1 MPKGSMKDRVDDSIG
16 YGKPAGYKRK
26 GMKILV
32 IGNGGREH
40 ALAWKFAES
49 ASVEKVYVAPG
60 NPGTALEA
68 KCENVAIG
76 VMDFDAL
83 TAFAASNSVDLTVV
97 GPEAPLVAGV
107 KEAFDAK
114 GLLCLAPSKT
124 AAQLEGSKRFAKEF
138 MVRHQI
144 PTALYEAFVTPEPA
158 KRFAR
163 ELGLP
168 LVVKADG
175 LAAGKGVVIA
185 ATYEAADQTIDDM
198 LSGNAFGDAG
208 AEVVI
213 EEFLHGEEASYIV
226 ISDGERTCA
235 FASSQDHKRIFD
247 HDEGPNTGGMGAY
260 SPAPVV
266 TPSVAAR
273 VEETIIQPVIR
284 GMKAEGLEY
293 KGFLYAGLM
302 IDGEGQ
308 PKVIEFNCRFGDPET
323 QPIMMRL
330 KEDMGALCLAAAK
343 GAMASRALD
352 FTGQSAIAVVMASE
366 GYPQTPV
373 LGDEIAG
380 ISGELSSKVFHAG
393 TQFRGDRLVTSGGRV
408 LAVTALGDDL
418 KSAQTSAYRDV
429 NRISFRGSQFRSDIG
444 ARGVNS

>member
-1 MPKGSMKDRVDDSIG
+1 MR
-16 YGKPAGYKRK
+16 
-26 GMKILV
+26 ILV

-49 ASVEKVYVAPG
+49 SSVERVFVAPG

-83 TAFAASNSVDLTVV
+83 TAFAGSQSIDLTVV
-97 GPEAPLVAGV
+97 GPEAPLVAGI

-114 GLLCLAPSKT
+114 GLLCLAPSQ
-124 AAQLEGSKRFAKEF
+124 AAARLEGSKRFAKEF

-144 PTALYEAFVTPEPA
+144 PTASFEAFTTPGPA
-158 KRFAR
+158 KQFAR
-163 ELGLP
+163 ALGVP

-185 ATYEAADQTIDDM
+185 TTYEAADQIIDDM

-213 EEFLHGEEASYIV
+213 EEFLRGEEASYIV

-302 IDGEGQ
+302 IDSEGL

-323 QPIMMRL
+323 QPVMMRL
-330 KEDMGALCLAAAK
+330 KEDLGALCLAAAK
-343 GAMASRALD
+343 GAMASRTLN
-352 FTGQSAIAVVMASE
+352 FTEQSSIAVVMASE

-373 LGDEIAG
+373 LGDEIVGAN
-380 ISGELSSKVFHAG
+380 GELSSKVFHAG
-393 TQFRGDRLVTSGGRV
+393 TQFKDDTLVTSGGRV
-408 LAVTALGDDL
+408 LAVTALGEDL
-418 KSAQTSAYRDV
+418 KSAQTSAYLDV

-444 ARGVNS
+444 ARGVKS

>member
-1 MPKGSMKDRVDDSIG
+1 MR
-16 YGKPAGYKRK
+16 
-26 GMKILV
+26 ILV

-49 ASVEKVYVAPG
+49 SSVERVFVAPG

-83 TAFAASNSVDLTVV
+83 TAFASSHSIDLTVV

-107 KEAFDAK
+107 KEAFDAE
-114 GLLCLAPSKT
+114 GLLCLAPSQ
-124 AAQLEGSKRFAKEF
+124 AAARLEGSKRFAKEF
-138 MVRHQI
+138 MVRHHI
-144 PTALYEAFVTPEPA
+144 PTASFEAFTTPGPA
-158 KRFAR
+158 KQFAR
-163 ELGLP
+163 ALGLP

-185 ATYEAADQTIDDM
+185 TTYEAADQIIDDM

-226 ISDGERTCA
+226 ISDGEKTCA

-266 TPSVAAR
+266 TPSVASR

-284 GMKAEGLEY
+284 GMKAEGLESR
-293 KGFLYAGLM
+293 GFLYAGLM
-302 IDGEGQ
+302 IDNEGL
-308 PKVIEFNCRFGDPET
+308 PKVIEFNCRVGDPET
-323 QPIMMRL
+323 QPVMMRL
-330 KEDMGALCLAAAK
+330 KEDLGALCLAAAK
-343 GAMASRALD
+343 GAMASRTLN
-352 FTGQSAIAVVMASE
+352 FTEQSSIAVVMASE

-373 LGDEIAG
+373 LGDEIVGAN
-380 ISGELSSKVFHAG
+380 GEQSSKVFHAG
-393 TQFRGDRLVTSGGRV
+393 TQFKDDTLVTSGGRV

-418 KSAQTSAYRDV
+418 KSAQTSAYLDV

-444 ARGVNS
+444 ARGVKS

>member
-1 MPKGSMKDRVDDSIG
+1 MR
-16 YGKPAGYKRK
+16 
-26 GMKILV
+26 ILV

-49 ASVEKVYVAPG
+49 SSVERVFVAPG

-83 TAFAASNSVDLTVV
+83 TAFAGSQSIDLTVV
-97 GPEAPLVAGV
+97 GPEAPLVAGI

-114 GLLCLAPSKT
+114 GLLCLAPSQP
-124 AAQLEGSKRFAKEF
+124 AARLEGSKRFAKEF

-144 PTALYEAFVTPEPA
+144 PTALFEAFTTPGPA
-158 KRFAR
+158 KQFAR

-185 ATYEAADQTIDDM
+185 TTYEAADQIIDDM

-213 EEFLHGEEASYIV
+213 EEFLRGEEASYIV

-302 IDGEGQ
+302 IDSEGL

-323 QPIMMRL
+323 QPVMMRL
-330 KEDMGALCLAAAK
+330 KEDLGALCLAAAK
-343 GAMASRALD
+343 GAMASRTLN
-352 FTGQSAIAVVMASE
+352 FTEQSSIAVVMASE

-373 LGDEIAG
+373 LGDEIIG
-380 ISGELSSKVFHAG
+380 VNGELSSKVFHAG
-393 TQFRGDRLVTSGGRV
+393 TQFKDDTLVTSGGRV
-408 LAVTALGDDL
+408 LAVTALGEDL
-418 KSAQTSAYRDV
+418 KSAQTSAYLDV

-444 ARGVNS
+444 ARGVKS

>member
-1 MPKGSMKDRVDDSIG
+1 MR
-16 YGKPAGYKRK
+16 
-26 GMKILV
+26 ILV

-49 ASVEKVYVAPG
+49 SSVERVFVAPG

-83 TAFAASNSVDLTVV
+83 TAFAGSQSIDLTVV
-97 GPEAPLVAGV
+97 GPEAPLVAGI

-114 GLLCLAPSKT
+114 GLLCLAPSQ
-124 AAQLEGSKRFAKEF
+124 AAARLEGSKRFAKEF

-144 PTALYEAFVTPEPA
+144 PTASFEAFTTPGPA
-158 KRFAR
+158 KQFAR
-163 ELGLP
+163 ALGVP

-185 ATYEAADQTIDDM
+185 TTYEAADQIIDDM

-213 EEFLHGEEASYIV
+213 EEFLQGEEASYIV

-302 IDGEGQ
+302 IDSEGL

-323 QPIMMRL
+323 QPVMMRL
-330 KEDMGALCLAAAK
+330 KEDLGALCLAAAK
-343 GAMASRALD
+343 GAMASRTLN
-352 FTGQSAIAVVMASE
+352 FTEQSSIAVVMASE

-373 LGDEIAG
+373 LGDEIVGAN
-380 ISGELSSKVFHAG
+380 GELSSKVFHAG
-393 TQFRGDRLVTSGGRV
+393 TQFKDDTLVTSGGRV

-418 KSAQTSAYRDV
+418 KSAQTSAYLDV

-444 ARGVNS
+444 ARGVKS

>member
-1 MPKGSMKDRVDDSIG
+1 MR
-16 YGKPAGYKRK
+16 
-26 GMKILV
+26 ILV

-40 ALAWKFAES
+40 ALAWKLAES
-49 ASVEKVYVAPG
+49 SSVERVFVAPG

-68 KCENVAIG
+68 KCENVPIG
-76 VMDFDAL
+76 VMDFHAL
-83 TAFAASNSVDLTVV
+83 TAFAGSHSIDLTVV

-114 GLLCLAPSKT
+114 GLLCLAPSQ
-124 AAQLEGSKRFAKEF
+124 AASRLEGSKRFAKEF

-144 PTALYEAFVTPEPA
+144 PTASFEAFTTPGPA
-158 KRFAR
+158 KQFAR
-163 ELGLP
+163 ALGVP

-185 ATYEAADQTIDDM
+185 TTYEAADQIIDDM

-213 EEFLHGEEASYIV
+213 EEFLRGEEASYIV

-302 IDGEGQ
+302 IDSEGL

-323 QPIMMRL
+323 QPVMMRL
-330 KEDMGALCLAAAK
+330 KEDLGALCLAAAK
-343 GAMASRALD
+343 GAMASRMLN
-352 FTGQSAIAVVMASE
+352 FTEQSSIAVVMASE

-373 LGDEIAG
+373 LGDEIVG
-380 ISGELSSKVFHAG
+380 VSGELSSKVFHAG
-393 TQFRGDRLVTSGGRV
+393 TQFKDDTLVTSGGRV
-408 LAVTALGDDL
+408 LAVTALGEDL
-418 KSAQTSAYRDV
+418 KSAQTSAYLDV

-444 ARGVNS
+444 ARGTKS

>member
-1 MPKGSMKDRVDDSIG
+1 MR
-16 YGKPAGYKRK
+16 
-26 GMKILV
+26 ILV

-40 ALAWKFAES
+40 ALAWKLAES
-49 ASVEKVYVAPG
+49 SSVERVFVAPG

-83 TAFAASNSVDLTVV
+83 TAFADSQSIDLTVV
-97 GPEAPLVAGV
+97 GPEAPLVAGI

-114 GLLCLAPSKT
+114 GLLCLAPSQA

-144 PTALYEAFVTPEPA
+144 PTALFEAFTTPGPA
-158 KRFAR
+158 KQFAR
-163 ELGLP
+163 ALGLP

-185 ATYEAADQTIDDM
+185 TTYEAADQIIDDM

-213 EEFLHGEEASYIV
+213 EEFLRGEEASYIV

-302 IDGEGQ
+302 IDSEGL

-323 QPIMMRL
+323 QPVMMRL
-330 KEDMGALCLAAAK
+330 KEDLGALCLAAAK
-343 GAMASRALD
+343 GAMASRTLN
-352 FTGQSAIAVVMASE
+352 FTEQSSIAVVMASE

-373 LGDEIAG
+373 LGDEIVGAN
-380 ISGELSSKVFHAG
+380 GELSSKVFHAG
-393 TQFRGDRLVTSGGRV
+393 TQFKDDTLVTSGGRV

-418 KSAQTSAYRDV
+418 KSAQTSVYLDV

-444 ARGVNS
+444 ARGVKS

>member
-1 MPKGSMKDRVDDSIG
+1 MR
-16 YGKPAGYKRK
+16 
-26 GMKILV
+26 ILV

-49 ASVEKVYVAPG
+49 SSVERVFVAPG

-83 TAFAASNSVDLTVV
+83 TAFAGSQSIDLTVV

-114 GLLCLAPSKT
+114 GLLCLAPSQ
-124 AAQLEGSKRFAKEF
+124 AAARLEGSKRFAKEF

-144 PTALYEAFVTPEPA
+144 PTASFEAFTTPGPA
-158 KRFAR
+158 KQFAR
-163 ELGLP
+163 ALGLP

-185 ATYEAADQTIDDM
+185 TTYEAADQIIDDM

-213 EEFLHGEEASYIV
+213 EEFLRGEEASYIV

-302 IDGEGQ
+302 IDSEGL

-323 QPIMMRL
+323 QPVMMRL
-330 KEDMGALCLAAAK
+330 KEDLGALCLAAAK
-343 GAMASRALD
+343 GAMASRTLN
-352 FTGQSAIAVVMASE
+352 FTEQSSIAVVMASE

-373 LGDEIAG
+373 LGDEIVGAN
-380 ISGELSSKVFHAG
+380 GELSSKVFHAG
-393 TQFRGDRLVTSGGRV
+393 TQFKDDTLVTSGGRV

-418 KSAQTSAYRDV
+418 KSAQTSAYLDV

-444 ARGVNS
+444 ARGVKS

>member
-1 MPKGSMKDRVDDSIG
+1 MR
-16 YGKPAGYKRK
+16 
-26 GMKILV
+26 ILV

-40 ALAWKFAES
+40 ALAWKFADS
-49 ASVEKVYVAPG
+49 SSVDRVFIAPG

-83 TAFAASNSVDLTVV
+83 TAFAGSQSIDLTVV
-97 GPEAPLVAGV
+97 GPEGPLVAGV

-114 GLLCLAPSKT
+114 GLLCLAPSQA

-144 PTALYEAFVTPEPA
+144 PTALFEAFATPEPA

-163 ELGLP
+163 ELELP

-175 LAAGKGVVIA
+175 LAAGKGVVITT
-185 ATYEAADQTIDDM
+185 TYEVADQIIDDM

-235 FASSQDHKRIFD
+235 FASSQDHKRIFE
-247 HDEGPNTGGMGAY
+247 HDEGPKTGGMGAY

-266 TPSVAAR
+266 SPSVAAR

-293 KGFLYAGLM
+293 RGFLYAGLM
-302 IDGEGQ
+302 IDNEGL

-323 QPIMMRL
+323 QPVMMRL
-330 KEDMGALCLAAAK
+330 KEDLGALCLAAAK
-343 GAMASRALD
+343 GSMSSRSLD
-352 FTGQSAIAVVMASE
+352 FTEQSAIAVVMASE
-366 GYPQTPV
+366 GYPHTPV
-373 LGDEIAG
+373 LGDEIVGA
-380 ISGELSSKVFHAG
+380 SGELSSKVFHAG
-393 TQFRGDRLVTSGGRV
+393 TQFKDNTLVTSGGRV

-418 KSAQTSAYRDV
+418 LSAQTSAYLDV

-444 ARGVNS
+444 ARGVKSYRAER

>member
-1 MPKGSMKDRVDDSIG
+1 MR
-16 YGKPAGYKRK
+16 
-26 GMKILV
+26 ILV

-40 ALAWKFAES
+40 ALAWKLAES
-49 ASVEKVYVAPG
+49 SSVERVFVAPG

-83 TAFAASNSVDLTVV
+83 TAFAGSQSIDLTVV
-97 GPEAPLVAGV
+97 GPEAPLVAGI

-114 GLLCLAPSKT
+114 GLLCLAPSQ
-124 AAQLEGSKRFAKEF
+124 AASRLEGSKRFAKEF

-144 PTALYEAFVTPEPA
+144 PTASFEAFTTPGPA
-158 KRFAR
+158 KQFAR
-163 ELGLP
+163 ALGVP

-185 ATYEAADQTIDDM
+185 TTYEAADQIIDDM

-213 EEFLHGEEASYIV
+213 EEFLQGEEASYIV

-302 IDGEGQ
+302 IDSEGL

-323 QPIMMRL
+323 QPVMMRL
-330 KEDMGALCLAAAK
+330 KEDLGALCLAAAK
-343 GAMASRALD
+343 GAMASRTLN
-352 FTGQSAIAVVMASE
+352 FTEQSSIAVVMASE

-373 LGDEIAG
+373 LGDEIVG
-380 ISGELSSKVFHAG
+380 VNGELSSKVFHAG
-393 TQFRGDRLVTSGGRV
+393 TQFKDDTLVTSGGRV

-418 KSAQTSAYRDV
+418 KSAQTSAYLDV

-444 ARGVNS
+444 ARGVKS

>member
-1 MPKGSMKDRVDDSIG
+1 MR
-16 YGKPAGYKRK
+16 
-26 GMKILV
+26 ILV

-40 ALAWKFAES
+40 ALAWKLAES
-49 ASVEKVYVAPG
+49 SSVERVFVAPG

-68 KCENVAIG
+68 KCENVPIG
-76 VMDFDAL
+76 VMDFHAL
-83 TAFAASNSVDLTVV
+83 TAFAGSQSIDLTVV
-97 GPEAPLVAGV
+97 GPEAPLVAGI

-114 GLLCLAPSKT
+114 GLLCLAPSQ
-124 AAQLEGSKRFAKEF
+124 AASRLEGSKRFAKEF

-144 PTALYEAFVTPEPA
+144 PTASFEAFTTPGPA
-158 KRFAR
+158 KQFAR
-163 ELGLP
+163 ALGVP

-185 ATYEAADQTIDDM
+185 TTYEAADQIIDDM

-213 EEFLHGEEASYIV
+213 EEFLRGEEASYIV

-302 IDGEGQ
+302 IDSEGL

-323 QPIMMRL
+323 QPVMMRL
-330 KEDMGALCLAAAK
+330 KEDLGALCLAAAK
-343 GAMASRALD
+343 GAMASRTLN
-352 FTGQSAIAVVMASE
+352 FTEQSSIAVVMASE

-373 LGDEIAG
+373 LGDEIVG
-380 ISGELSSKVFHAG
+380 VSGELSSKVFHAG
-393 TQFRGDRLVTSGGRV
+393 TQFKDDTLVTSGGRV
-408 LAVTALGDDL
+408 LAVTALGEDL
-418 KSAQTSAYRDV
+418 KSAQTSAYLDV

-444 ARGVNS
+444 ARGIKS

>member
-1 MPKGSMKDRVDDSIG
+1 MR
-16 YGKPAGYKRK
+16 
-26 GMKILV
+26 ILV

-49 ASVEKVYVAPG
+49 SSVERVFIAPG

-83 TAFAASNSVDLTVV
+83 TAFAGSQSIDLTVV
-97 GPEAPLVAGV
+97 GPEAPLVAGI

-114 GLLCLAPSKT
+114 GLLCLAPSQS
-124 AAQLEGSKRFAKEF
+124 ASRLEGSKRFAKEF

-144 PTALYEAFVTPEPA
+144 PTASFEAFTTPGPA
-158 KRFAR
+158 KQFAR
-163 ELGLP
+163 ALGVP

-185 ATYEAADQTIDDM
+185 TTYEAADQIIDDM

-213 EEFLHGEEASYIV
+213 EEFLQGEEASYIV

-302 IDGEGQ
+302 IDSEGL

-323 QPIMMRL
+323 QPVMMRL
-330 KEDMGALCLAAAK
+330 KEDLGALCLAAAK
-343 GAMASRALD
+343 GAMASRTLN
-352 FTGQSAIAVVMASE
+352 FTEQSSIAVVMASE

-373 LGDEIAG
+373 LGDEIVGAN
-380 ISGELSSKVFHAG
+380 GELSSKVFHAG
-393 TQFRGDRLVTSGGRV
+393 TQFKDDTLVTSGGRV

-418 KSAQTSAYRDV
+418 KSAQTSAYLDV

-444 ARGVNS
+444 ARGVKS

>member
-1 MPKGSMKDRVDDSIG
+1 MR
-16 YGKPAGYKRK
+16 
-26 GMKILV
+26 ILV

-49 ASVEKVYVAPG
+49 SSVERVFIAPG

-83 TAFAASNSVDLTVV
+83 TAFAGSQSIDLTVV
-97 GPEAPLVAGV
+97 GPEAPLVAGI

-114 GLLCLAPSKT
+114 GLLCLAPSQ
-124 AAQLEGSKRFAKEF
+124 AASRLEGSKRFAKEF

-144 PTALYEAFVTPEPA
+144 PTASFEAFTTPGPA
-158 KRFAR
+158 KQFAR
-163 ELGLP
+163 ALGVP

-185 ATYEAADQTIDDM
+185 TTYEAADQIIDDM

-213 EEFLHGEEASYIV
+213 EEFLQGEEASYIV

-302 IDGEGQ
+302 IDSEGL

-323 QPIMMRL
+323 QPVMMRL
-330 KEDMGALCLAAAK
+330 KEDLGALCLAAAK
-343 GAMASRALD
+343 GDMASRTLN
-352 FTGQSAIAVVMASE
+352 FTEQSSIAVVMASE

-373 LGDEIAG
+373 LGDEIVGAN
-380 ISGELSSKVFHAG
+380 GELSSKVFHAG
-393 TQFRGDRLVTSGGRV
+393 TQFKDDTLVTSGGRV

-418 KSAQTSAYRDV
+418 KSAQTSAYLDV

-444 ARGVNS
+444 ARGVKS

>member
-1 MPKGSMKDRVDDSIG
+1 MR
-16 YGKPAGYKRK
+16 
-26 GMKILV
+26 ILV

-49 ASVEKVYVAPG
+49 SSVERVFVAPG

-83 TAFAASNSVDLTVV
+83 TAFAGSQSIDLTVV
-97 GPEAPLVAGV
+97 GPEAPLVAGI

-114 GLLCLAPSKT
+114 GLLCLAPSQ
-124 AAQLEGSKRFAKEF
+124 AAARLEGSKRFAKEF

-144 PTALYEAFVTPEPA
+144 PTASFEAFTTPGPA
-158 KRFAR
+158 KQFAR
-163 ELGLP
+163 ALGLP

-185 ATYEAADQTIDDM
+185 TTYEAADQIIDDM

-213 EEFLHGEEASYIV
+213 EEFLRGEEASYIV

-302 IDGEGQ
+302 IDSEGL

-323 QPIMMRL
+323 QPVMMRL
-330 KEDMGALCLAAAK
+330 KEDLGALCLAAAK
-343 GAMASRALD
+343 GAMASRTLN
-352 FTGQSAIAVVMASE
+352 FTEQSSIAVVMASE

-373 LGDEIAG
+373 LGDEIVGAN
-380 ISGELSSKVFHAG
+380 GELSSKVFHAG
-393 TQFRGDRLVTSGGRV
+393 TQFKDDTLVTSGGRV

-418 KSAQTSAYRDV
+418 KSAQTSAYLDV

-444 ARGVNS
+444 ARGVKS

>member
-1 MPKGSMKDRVDDSIG
+1 M
-16 YGKPAGYKRK
+16 
-26 GMKILV
+26 
-32 IGNGGREH
+32 
-40 ALAWKFAES
+40 
-49 ASVEKVYVAPG
+49 
-60 NPGTALEA
+60 
-68 KCENVAIG
+68 
-76 VMDFDAL
+76 
-83 TAFAASNSVDLTVV
+83 
-97 GPEAPLVAGV
+97 PLVAM
-107 KEAFDAK
+107 A
-114 GLLCLAPSKT
+114 LSPSQR
-124 AAQLEGSKRFAKEF
+124 A
-138 MVRHQI
+138 
-144 PTALYEAFVTPEPA
+144 
-158 KRFAR
+158 
-163 ELGLP
+163 LGLP

-185 ATYEAADQTIDDM
+185 TTYEAADQIIDDM

-213 EEFLHGEEASYIV
+213 EEFLRGEEASYIV

-284 GMKAEGLEY
+284 GMKTEGLEY
-293 KGFLYAGLM
+293 RGFLYAGLM
-302 IDGEGQ
+302 IDSEGL

-323 QPIMMRL
+323 QPVMMRL
-330 KEDMGALCLAAAK
+330 KEDLGALCLAAAK
-343 GAMASRALD
+343 GDMASRTLN
-352 FTGQSAIAVVMASE
+352 FTEQSSIAVVMASE

-373 LGDEIAG
+373 LGDEIVGAN
-380 ISGELSSKVFHAG
+380 GELSSKVFHAG
-393 TQFRGDRLVTSGGRV
+393 TQFKDDTLVTSGGRV

-418 KSAQTSAYRDV
+418 KSAQTSAYLDV

-444 ARGVNS
+444 ARGVKS

>member
-1 MPKGSMKDRVDDSIG
+1 MR
-16 YGKPAGYKRK
+16 
-26 GMKILV
+26 ILV

-49 ASVEKVYVAPG
+49 SSVERVFVAPG

-76 VMDFDAL
+76 AMDFDAL
-83 TAFAASNSVDLTVV
+83 TAFAGSQSIDLTVV

-114 GLLCLAPSKT
+114 GLLCLAPSQ
-124 AAQLEGSKRFAKEF
+124 AAARLEGSKRFAKEF

-144 PTALYEAFVTPEPA
+144 PTALFEAFTTPGPA
-158 KRFAR
+158 KQFAR
-163 ELGLP
+163 ALGLP

-185 ATYEAADQTIDDM
+185 TTYEAADQIIDDM

-213 EEFLHGEEASYIV
+213 EEFLQGEEASYIV

-247 HDEGPNTGGMGAY
+247 NDEGPNTGGMGAY

-266 TPSVAAR
+266 TPSVASR

-302 IDGEGQ
+302 IDSEGL

-323 QPIMMRL
+323 QPVMMRL
-330 KEDMGALCLAAAK
+330 KEDLGVLCLAAAK
-343 GAMASRALD
+343 GDMASRTLN
-352 FTGQSAIAVVMASE
+352 FTEQSSIAVVMASE

-373 LGDEIAG
+373 LGDEIVGAN
-380 ISGELSSKVFHAG
+380 GELSSKVFHAG
-393 TQFRGDRLVTSGGRV
+393 TQFKDDTLVTSGGRV

-418 KSAQTSAYRDV
+418 KSAQTSAYLDV

-444 ARGVNS
+444 ARGVQS

>member
-1 MPKGSMKDRVDDSIG
+1 MR
-16 YGKPAGYKRK
+16 
-26 GMKILV
+26 ILV

-49 ASVEKVYVAPG
+49 SSVERVFVAPG

-83 TAFAASNSVDLTVV
+83 TAFAGSQSIDLTVV
-97 GPEAPLVAGV
+97 GPEAPLVAGI

-114 GLLCLAPSKT
+114 GLLCLAPSQ
-124 AAQLEGSKRFAKEF
+124 AAARLEGSKRFAKEF

-144 PTALYEAFVTPEPA
+144 PTALFEAFTTPGPA
-158 KRFAR
+158 KQFAR

-185 ATYEAADQTIDDM
+185 TTYEAADQIIDDM

-213 EEFLHGEEASYIV
+213 EEFLRGEEASYIV

-302 IDGEGQ
+302 IDSEGL

-323 QPIMMRL
+323 QPVMMRL
-330 KEDMGALCLAAAK
+330 KEDLGALCLAAAK
-343 GAMASRALD
+343 GAMASRTLN
-352 FTGQSAIAVVMASE
+352 FTEQSSIAVVMASE

-373 LGDEIAG
+373 LGDEIVGAN
-380 ISGELSSKVFHAG
+380 GELSSKVFHAG
-393 TQFRGDRLVTSGGRV
+393 TQFKDDTLVTSGGRV

-418 KSAQTSAYRDV
+418 KSAQTSAYLDV

-444 ARGVNS
+444 ARGVKS

>member
-1 MPKGSMKDRVDDSIG
+1 MR
-16 YGKPAGYKRK
+16 
-26 GMKILV
+26 ILV

-49 ASVEKVYVAPG
+49 SSVERVFVAPG

-83 TAFAASNSVDLTVV
+83 TAFAGSQSIDLTVV

-114 GLLCLAPSKT
+114 GLLCLAPSQ
-124 AAQLEGSKRFAKEF
+124 AAARLEGSKRFAKEF

-144 PTALYEAFVTPEPA
+144 PTALFEAFTTPGPA
-158 KRFAR
+158 KQFAR
-163 ELGLP
+163 ALGLP

-185 ATYEAADQTIDDM
+185 TTYEAADQIIDDM

-213 EEFLHGEEASYIV
+213 EEFLQGEEASYIV

-247 HDEGPNTGGMGAY
+247 NDEGPNTGGMGAY

-266 TPSVAAR
+266 TPSVASR

-284 GMKAEGLEY
+284 GMKAEGLDY

-302 IDGEGQ
+302 IDSEGL

-323 QPIMMRL
+323 QPVMMRL
-330 KEDMGALCLAAAK
+330 KEDLGVLCLAAAK
-343 GAMASRALD
+343 GDMASRTLN
-352 FTGQSAIAVVMASE
+352 FTEQSSIAVVMASE

-373 LGDEIAG
+373 LGDEIVGAN
-380 ISGELSSKVFHAG
+380 GELSSKVFHAG
-393 TQFRGDRLVTSGGRV
+393 TQFKDDTLVTSGGRV

-418 KSAQTSAYRDV
+418 KSAQTSAYLDV

-444 ARGVNS
+444 ARGVQS

>member
-1 MPKGSMKDRVDDSIG
+1 MR
-16 YGKPAGYKRK
+16 
-26 GMKILV
+26 ILV

-49 ASVEKVYVAPG
+49 SSVERVFVAPG

-76 VMDFDAL
+76 AMDFDAL
-83 TAFAASNSVDLTVV
+83 TAFAGSQSIDLTVV

-114 GLLCLAPSKT
+114 GLLCLAPSQ
-124 AAQLEGSKRFAKEF
+124 AAARLEGSKRFAKEF

-144 PTALYEAFVTPEPA
+144 PTALFEAFTTPGPA
-158 KRFAR
+158 KQFAR
-163 ELGLP
+163 ALGLP

-185 ATYEAADQTIDDM
+185 TTYEAADQIIDDM

-213 EEFLHGEEASYIV
+213 EEFLQGEEASYIV

-247 HDEGPNTGGMGAY
+247 NDEGPNTGGMGAY

-266 TPSVAAR
+266 TPSVASR

-284 GMKAEGLEY
+284 GMKAEGLDY

-302 IDGEGQ
+302 IDSEGL

-323 QPIMMRL
+323 QPVMMRL
-330 KEDMGALCLAAAK
+330 KEDLGVLCLAAAK
-343 GAMASRALD
+343 GDMASRTLN
-352 FTGQSAIAVVMASE
+352 FTEQSSIAVVMASE

-373 LGDEIAG
+373 LGDEIVGAN
-380 ISGELSSKVFHAG
+380 GELSSKVFHAG
-393 TQFRGDRLVTSGGRV
+393 TQFKDDTLVTSGGRV

-418 KSAQTSAYRDV
+418 KSAQTSAYLDV

-444 ARGVNS
+444 ARGVQS